1 MVIYVDILF
10 VVNFFITYLLLLFT
24 SLMLKGRSNTARFL
38 LASAFGGVY
47 ALVILIDDLSF
58 LVTFLGKIAASFIIV
73 LIAFGFKRLFVYLK
87 SVIVFY
93 FSNML
98 FLGIIT
104 ALLFAFKP
112 QGITLSNS
120 VVYFDISAK
129 TLLICAIIAYGIS
142 YAVVKIYNHSI
153 GKSEIYQI
161 TIYKENSAYNLFAFA
176 DSGNKLKE
184 PFSDFPVIIA
194 DRSKIDVKTERVIP
208 YNTVGGE
215 GMLKAF
221 KPDKVVISNGKNS
234 FETERVYIALSAVES
249 KEFSAIINPELL
261 NI

>member
-24 SLMLKGRSNTARFL
+24 SLMLKGKSNTIRFL
-38 LASAFGGVY
+38 LASALGGLY

-58 LVTFLGKIAASFIIV
+58 LLTFLGKIIVSFIIV
-73 LIAFGFKRLFVYLK
+73 FIAFGFKRLLVYLK

-98 FLGIIT
+98 FLGVIT

-112 QGITLSNS
+112 QGIAMNNS

-129 TLLICAIIAYGIS
+129 ALLICALVAYAIS
-142 YAVVKIYNHSI
+142 YAIVKIYNHSI
-153 GKSEIYQI
+153 AKSEIYQVA
-161 TIYKENSAYNLFAFA
+161 IYKDNSVYNLFAFA

-184 PFSDFPVIIA
+184 PFSDYPVIIA
-194 DRSKIDVKTERVIP
+194 DKSKVNVNAERVIP

-234 FETERVYIALSAVES
+234 FEAERVYIALSVVDS